1 MLEIRDVD
9 RTDQEQLHAWYSTWA
24 AASSH
29 RRPELVTSWEIARV
43 GLAQQHPDFRVTL
56 LTAYDGEVP
65 VGAGL
70 VNLPMAD
77 NPGLAYAEVS
87 SHPDHRGR
95 GVGSAVLAEVEAR
108 SRAAG
113 RSRVLVEVFV
123 PPPGHES
130 AGTRFAEARGYAL
143 ANREQMKALDTV
155 ASEPA
160 WAGLEREAAGAI
172 GSYRVIGWRKECPQ
186 GLVASY
192 GAALSRVMSLIPQ
205 GDLDVGDRDWTVDRV
220 RAHERH
226 QADIGVV
233 PLEAAAV
240 APDGSVVG
248 LTGLQVS
255 THDPRV
261 AHVGVTMVLPEHR
274 GHRLGLAMKLAT
286 HRALRGDFPDCRLVV
301 TSNAD
306 VNEQMSA
313 VNHAL
318 GYRVVEHLLEY
329 HRTI

>member
-1 MLEIRDVD
+1 MREVD
-9 RTDQEQLHAWYSTWA
+9 RSDESRLHEWYSTWA
-24 AASSH
+24 TSVSH
-29 RRPELVTSWEIARV
+29 RPPELVTSWEIARV
-43 GLAQQHPDFRVTL
+43 GLARQHPEFRVVL

-77 NPGLAYAEVS
+77 NPELAYAEVTA
-87 SHPDHRGR
+87 HPDHRGH

-113 RSRVLVEVFV
+113 RGRVLVEVHL
-123 PPPGHES
+123 PPPGIES
-130 AGTRFAEARGYAL
+130 AGTRFAQARGYSL
-143 ANREQMKALDTV
+143 ANREETKALDAV
-155 ASEPA
+155 ASEPT
-160 WAGLEREAAGAI
+160 WAGLEREVAHATGGYQVVA
-172 GSYRVIGWRKECPQ
+172 WRTECPED
-186 GLVASY
+186 LVASY

-205 GDLDVGDRDWTVDRV
+205 GDLDIGDRDWTVDRV

-226 QADIGVV
+226 QVEIGVI

-286 HRALRGDFPDCRLVV
+286 HRALRADFPECRLVV

-306 VNEQMSA
+306 VNEHMNA
-313 VNHAL
+313 VNQAL

-329 HRTI
+329 HRSI